1 MHCWR
6 RAWLNTCGNH
16 NGCIRQK
23 SERTPLRRRPYVIQP
38 KIMLTTCHDYH
49 VVKELLTNQLEW
61 VHLYWFYWFAV
72 WNFFRI
78 WQFYVPKGRYKY
90 FAMISM
96 WWGLVILYSRYHII
110 LLPQCW
116 WRLVIL
122 LSCYRIILPSLTTLS
137 YRLRTG
143 CHCSILPSLAC
154 EHSTREYV
162 SKKRLWTVAPCFCR
176 LSLLSCP
183 FLLHHTRKSIKIK
196 MHWWPHRIS

>member
-1 MHCWR
+1 MTVHSRHKCTADVELGW
-6 RAWLNTCGNH
+6 
-16 NGCIRQK
+16 I
-23 SERTPLRRRPYVIQP
+23 PV
-38 KIMLTTCHDYH
+38 LTTM
-49 VVKELLTNQLEW
+49 VVADKIWAHAPASTTICNPTKNNANHLPWLSCGQRIVDQLEW

-143 CHCSILPSLAC
+143 CHCSILPSLVNIALG
-154 EHSTREYV
+154 SKARKTVNGGSLFLPFVFFIMSLPVV
-162 SKKRLWTVAPCFCR
+162 SC
-176 LSLLSCP
+176 
-183 FLLHHTRKSIKIK
+183 HTR
-196 MHWWPHRIS
+196 H

>member
-1 MHCWR
+1 
-6 RAWLNTCGNH
+6 
-16 NGCIRQK
+16 
-23 SERTPLRRRPYVIQP
+23 
-38 KIMLTTCHDYH
+38 MLTTCHDYH
-49 VVKELLTNQLEW
+49 VVKELLTSQLEW

-122 LSCYRIILPSLTTLS
+122 LSCYRIILPSLTTSS

-143 CHCSILPSLAC
+143 CHCSILPSLVNIALGRKARKNC
-154 EHSTREYV
+154 EWWLLVFAVCLFYHV
-162 SKKRLWTVAPCFCR
+162 S
-176 LSLLSCP
+176 SCCILP
-183 FLLHHTRKSIKIK
+183 YEALDKVFKIK
-196 MHWWPHRIS
+196 MHWWPHRITDILGINSGNSKMQRNLQKRKVLSILS

>member
-16 NGCIRQK
+16 DGCSRQK
-23 SERTPLRRRPYVIQP
+23 SECTPLRRRPYVIQP

-49 VVKELLTNQLEW
+49 VVKELLTSQLEW
-61 VHLYWFYWFAV
+61 VHLYCFYWFAV

-122 LSCYRIILPSLTTLS
+122 LSCYRIILPSLTTSS

-143 CHCSILPSLAC
+143 CHCSILPSLVNIALG
-154 EHSTREYV
+154 SKARKTVNGGSLFLPFVFFIMSLPIV
-162 SKKRLWTVAPCFCR
+162 SC
-176 LSLLSCP
+176 
-183 FLLHHTRKSIKIK
+183 HTR
-196 MHWWPHRIS
+196 H